1 MKLTF
6 SKAVKKIST
15 TLFVLTILFN
25 SISCK
30 MQEDPDPEI
39 LIKDLSKLEKTIPLQ
54 EHGKVNLEKFIK
66 FLHLPLKIISPITQ
80 HKNYNFITQQIIYTH
95 TKRQKILDIFISN
108 SMMKIILEQ
117 NLLMNQHTNLFLQK
131 KDNGM
136 QSTTKIFLKIIF
148 TFLLQQKQMEQIIV
162 LIHQKKLQKH

>member
-39 LIKDLSKLEKTIPLQ
+39 LIKDLSKLEGIVEALYNIP
-54 EHGKVNLEKFIK
+54 EIVECHYTTGKYAIFVKVYARDNR
-66 FLHLPLKIISPITQ
+66 HL
-80 HKNYNFITQQIIYTH
+80 
-95 TKRQKILDIFISN
+95 LDITLNKIS
-108 SMMKIILEQ
+108 SIPGIVSAE
-117 NLLMNQHTNLFLQK
+117 
-131 KDNGM
+131 
-136 QSTTKIFLKIIF
+136 
-148 TFLLQQKQMEQIIV
+148 TFLMSLDEVFHRQLAAFDINEDDDENAE
-162 LIHQKKLQKH
+162 

>member
-39 LIKDLSKLEKTIPLQ
+39 FIKDLSKLEGIVEALYNIP
-54 EHGKVNLEKFIK
+54 EIVECHYTTGTYAIFVKVYRIRAGMV
-66 FLHLPLKIISPITQ
+66 
-80 HKNYNFITQQIIYTH
+80 KNT
-95 TKRQKILDIFISN
+95 
-108 SMMKIILEQ
+108 
-117 NLLMNQHTNLFLQK
+117 
-131 KDNGM
+131 
-136 QSTTKIFLKIIF
+136 
-148 TFLLQQKQMEQIIV
+148 V
-162 LIHQKKLQKH
+162 

>member
-39 LIKDLSKLEKTIPLQ
+39 LIKDLSKLEKNNSLIGTWQSQFGEVYKISSSFKPPLNDLY
-54 EHGKVNLEKFIK
+54 HN
-66 FLHLPLKIISPITQ
+66 
-80 HKNYNFITQQIIYTH
+80 
-95 TKRQKILDIFISN
+95 
-108 SMMKIILEQ
+108 
-117 NLLMNQHTNLFLQK
+117 
-131 KDNGM
+131 
-136 QSTTKIFLKIIF
+136 
-148 TFLLQQKQMEQIIV
+148 
-162 LIHQKKLQKH
+162 

>member
-39 LIKDLSKLEKTIPLQ
+39 LIKDLSKLEKNNSLIGTWQSQFGEVFKISLSSFENYFTDYTTQELQ
-54 EHGKVNLEKFIK
+54 LYYSADNLYTYKETET
-66 FLHLPLKIISPITQ
+66 SG
-80 HKNYNFITQQIIYTH
+80 YIYF
-95 TKRQKILDIFISN
+95 QKS
-108 SMMKIILEQ
+108 
-117 NLLMNQHTNLFLQK
+117 LQK
-131 KDNGM
+131 
-136 QSTTKIFLKIIF
+136 
-148 TFLLQQKQMEQIIV
+148 
-162 LIHQKKLQKH
+162 

>member
-39 LIKDLSKLEKTIPLQ
+39 LIKDLSKLEGIVKALYNIPEIVECHFTTGPYTMLVKLFARDNEQLMNLLNGQLQ
-54 EHGKVNLEKFIK
+54 DIPGVVTTETL
-66 FLHLPLKIISPITQ
+66 IS
-80 HKNYNFITQQIIYTH
+80 
-95 TKRQKILDIFISN
+95 
-108 SMMKIILEQ
+108 LEQ
-117 NLLMNQHTNLFLQK
+117 SIK
-131 KDNGM
+131 REIPV
-136 QSTTKIFLKIIF
+136 SIIDE
-148 TFLLQQKQMEQIIV
+148 KV
-162 LIHQKKLQKH
+162 K